1 MAKDDVSDRTAGE
14 RRGSIGLVLLVA
26 VVLVA
31 AAVGLMFVG
40 RNQAE
45 PYVLALLAI
54 LGMIGVFSLFATAAG
69 ILRVAR
75 RDSGSPILKAV
86 VDGAGDGIVV
96 TDPGGRV
103 IYANA
108 AYLRLADAVGTDDV
122 RPVERVFLGDPEVSE
137 AIYRLV
143 KAARESRSLQEE
155 VRIAGLRGEPAR
167 WLRLR
172 VRPLGKAG
180 REARSAV
187 WSVAD
192 VTRDRERQENVFQEL
207 QHAID
212 YLDHA
217 PAGFFSVD
225 AAGEVGYLNAT
236 LANWLDHD
244 LAQIGSGGLKLT
256 DIVAGDG
263 AALLTTLAAAPGE
276 VKTEV
281 LDLDLKTRG
290 GRTLPA
296 RLLHKVAFAADGTP
310 GASRTLVLNRARQE
324 AGDPQRAAEVRFVR
338 FFHNAPM
345 AIATVDREGR
355 IARANAPFARLHHS
369 IGKGEPAPAEGRS
382 ILGVAAERD
391 RPQLAAAIGRAA
403 EGQGEIAPID
413 AALAG
418 DPTGLI
424 VDAILQSAIA
434 DCKEDT
440 EEARYIANP
449 CAATAKAWVQASAIE
464 RRRAEAKEVEL
475 IAKWELR

>member
-1 MAKDDVSDRTAGE
+1 MKPRMAKEDVSDRTAGE

-54 LGMIGVFSLFATAAG
+54 LGMIGVFSLFAAAAG

-96 TDPGGRV
+96 TDPSGRV

-108 AYLRLADAVGTDDV
+108 AYLKLADAVGTDDV

-143 KAARESRSLQEE
+143 KAAREGRSLQEE
-155 VRIAGLRGEPAR
+155 VRVAGLRGEPAR

-172 VRPLGKAG
+172 VRPLGEGG
-180 REARSAV
+180 REARTTV

-192 VTRDRERQENVFQEL
+192 VTRDRDRHETAFQGL
-207 QHAID
+207 QYAID

-225 AAGEVGYLNAT
+225 ESGHIGYLNAT
-236 LANWLDHD
+236 LAGWLDHD
-244 LAQIGSGGLKLT
+244 LAQIGSGGLRLT
-256 DIVAGDG
+256 DIVPGDS
-263 AALLTTLAAAPGE
+263 AALLTTLSADPGE

-281 LDLDLKTRG
+281 LDLDLR
-290 GRTLPA
+290 
-296 RLLHKVAFAADGTP
+296 P
-310 GASRTLVLNRARQE
+310 GAARPCRCASITRSHSEPTARRAPRAPSCSTVRATTAPTRNARPKCASCASSTTRRSRSRPST
-324 AGDPQRAAEVRFVR
+324 RAAVSR
-338 FFHNAPM
+338 APM
-345 AIATVDREGR
+345 R
-355 IARANAPFARLHHS
+355 S
-369 IGKGEPAPAEGRS
+369 APACS
-382 ILGVAAERD
+382 
-391 RPQLAAAIGRAA
+391 
-403 EGQGEIAPID
+403 
-413 AALAG
+413 
-418 DPTGLI
+418 
-424 VDAILQSAIA
+424 SAF
-434 DCKEDT
+434 
-440 EEARYIANP
+440 
-449 CAATAKAWVQASAIE
+449 
-464 RRRAEAKEVEL
+464 
-475 IAKWELR
+475 